1 MLLVYKK
8 ETTEA
13 ANFTATRLMKTIAV
27 FGEVLPRYSDSAV
40 YREILALQDKG
51 LSLKPI
57 SRLRR
62 HPGPLPNEALRLFSE
77 TLFLSD
83 TGFFSRAKEHVKR
96 FLSQPFRYTGT
107 LLRQIFEGSLW
118 PWGVFQSLK
127 LFSDGLVLARTLEQ
141 EEISHVHVYHFRK
154 TASVA
159 LVAGR
164 LARVSFSVM
173 VRGDDLDQNFRR
185 LRAKMNEAEW
195 ITVPTKQL
203 KEFLVKK
210 ADITSPEKVRVIP
223 PGVDMAQ
230 FTPEREEKNLLQK
243 PRVLAVGSLT
253 TESGFDILIKAAKI
267 LELNNLDFE
276 IVIAGDGEAKA
287 DLQTL
292 TNTLRLN
299 RYVRITGARRMEEIL
314 DLLRRAEVFVLPSRK
329 DWEEST
335 VIPPMGMLEA
345 MASGMPVITTGTI
358 PGLIDKETGRVV
370 PVDNPEILANVISE
384 LLANHYL
391 REKLGTAARERVA
404 AHYNLKKNVDEL
416 YRLLL
421 SSNQGDEKES

>member
-1 MLLVYKK
+1 
-8 ETTEA
+8 
-13 ANFTATRLMKTIAV
+13 
-27 FGEVLPRYSDSAV
+27 
-40 YREILALQDKG
+40 
-51 LSLKPI
+51 
-57 SRLRR
+57 
-62 HPGPLPNEALRLFSE
+62 
-77 TLFLSD
+77 
-83 TGFFSRAKEHVKR
+83 
-96 FLSQPFRYTGT
+96 
-107 LLRQIFEGSLW
+107 
-118 PWGVFQSLK
+118 
-127 LFSDGLVLARTLEQ
+127 
-141 EEISHVHVYHFRK
+141 
-154 TASVA
+154 
-159 LVAGR
+159 
-164 LARVSFSVM
+164 
-173 VRGDDLDQNFRR
+173 
-185 LRAKMNEAEW
+185 
-195 ITVPTKQL
+195 
-203 KEFLVKK
+203 
-210 ADITSPEKVRVIP
+210 
-223 PGVDMAQ
+223 
-230 FTPEREEKNLLQK
+230 
-243 PRVLAVGSLT
+243 
-253 TESGFDILIKAAKI
+253 GFDILIKAAKI

-421 SSNQGDEKES
+421 SSNQGDEKAS